1 MALLKIDNLRSGTIL
16 GTWRIEETVSEM
28 LAMMPSLGKLQH
40 VLDSYSR
47 DARRLEV
54 LSVHALIYIMT
65 GDESLVVSHN
75 EDGHPLLDGWH
86 VSISHTRGYA
96 TVLLSRKDE
105 VAVDIE
111 YVSNRVAKIADRFIR
126 DDEQDDSVTRQLV
139 CWCTK
144 EAVYKYFSSQ
154 HLALFDIRL
163 RNYDLSSEGCIVAE
177 NMQTGDTVTVNYC
190 VKDSYVMTYIIQ

>member
-75 EDGHPLLDGWH
+75 EDGHPSLDGWH

-177 NMQTGDTVTVNYC
+177 NMQTGDTVKVNYC
-190 VKDSYVMTYIIQ
+190 VKDSYVMTYIIP

>member
-1 MALLKIDNLRSGTIL
+1 MALLKIDNLRSGAIL
-16 GTWRIEETVSEM
+16 GMWRIEETVSEM

-54 LSVHALIYIMT
+54 LSVHALVYIMT
-65 GDESLVVSHN
+65 GDESLVVGHN
-75 EDGHPLLDGWH
+75 EDGHPLLEGWH

-96 TVLLSRKDE
+96 AVLLSRQDE
-105 VAVDIE
+105 VAVDVE

-126 DDEQDDSVTRQLV
+126 DDEQDETITRQLV

-154 HLALFDIRL
+154 HLALLDIRL
-163 RNYDLSSEGCIVAE
+163 RNYELLSEGCIVAE
-177 NMQTGDTVTVNYC
+177 NMQTGDTVTVNYN
-190 VKDSYVMTYIIQ
+190 VTDSYVMTYIIP

>member
-1 MALLKIDNLRSGTIL
+1 MALLKIDNLRSGAIL
-16 GTWRIEETVSEM
+16 GMWRIEETVSEM

-54 LSVHALIYIMT
+54 LSVHALVYIMT
-65 GDESLVVSHN
+65 GDESLVVGHN
-75 EDGHPLLDGWH
+75 EDGHPLLEGWH

-96 TVLLSRKDE
+96 AVLLSRQDE
-105 VAVDIE
+105 VAVDVE

-126 DDEQDDSVTRQLV
+126 DDEQDETITRQLV

-154 HLALFDIRL
+154 HLALLDIRL
-163 RNYDLSSEGCIVAE
+163 RNYELLSEGCVVTE
-177 NMQTGDTVTVNYC
+177 NMQTGDTVTVNYN
-190 VKDSYVMTYIIQ
+190 VTDSYVMTYIIP